1 MKVSKKTKLKN
12 RHKILASVA
21 FFVCGGAISSCLVMA
36 FFYFTYPSAKNS
48 LKTAVAGESSIIWYK
63 PVLKSSTL
71 ISPQV
76 SAEAGILID
85 ADSGEILWAKNQLE
99 PRPVASLT
107 KLVTA
112 LAFLKSE
119 PNLEESYKVPAD
131 FNSQGKEMVEPGD
144 NISSLKL
151 NPGDKVTYKDL
162 LFSALVGSANNAA
175 LALSKIMGDQNST
188 VERLNNFAHNYG
200 AIAASF
206 QEASGL
212 DPDNT
217 ASAMD
222 YAILTNIAF
231 KNPIIAEAA
240 GIQAYDFKTENGQSK
255 RVINTD
261 KLLNSQ
267 DYEVIGGKTGYLAEA
282 GYNFVI
288 AAEKDSHSLILV
300 LLGCPTSA
308 DRFAG
313 ADSLLK
319 WGFDGHVW
327 QAQRLVQSSK

>member
-1 MKVSKKTKLKN
+1 MKVSKKNKLKN
-12 RHKILASVA
+12 HPKILANVA
-21 FFVCGGAISSCLVMA
+21 FFVCSGAIISCLVMA
-36 FFYFTYPSAKNS
+36 FYYFTYPSAKNS
-48 LKTAVAGESSIIWYK
+48 LKTAVAGESSIIWFK
-63 PVLKSSTL
+63 PVLKSSIL

-76 SAEAGILID
+76 SAETGILID
-85 ADSGEILWAKNQLE
+85 ADSGEILWAKDQFV

-112 LAFLKSE
+112 LVFLKSE
-119 PNLEESYKVPAD
+119 PNLEELYKVPTD
-131 FNSQGKEMVEPGD
+131 FNGQGREMVEPGD
-144 NISSLKL
+144 NISALKL
-151 NPGDKVTYKDL
+151 NPGDKITYKDL

-188 VERLNNFAHNYG
+188 VEKLNRFAHNSG
-200 AIAASF
+200 SLTAAF

-231 KNPIIAEAA
+231 KNPIISKAA
-240 GIQAYDFKTENGQSK
+240 GLQVYDFSTTNGQSK

-261 KLLNSQ
+261 KLLTSK
-267 DYEVIGGKTGYLAEA
+267 DYDVIGGKTGYLAEA
-282 GYNFVI
+282 GYNFAVS
-288 AAEKDSHSLILV
+288 AEKDGHALILV

-327 QAQRLVQSSK
+327 QAQRLVESSK